1 MPNRKA
7 AAGLVLGVVLIIVL
21 IPTMIG
27 LLGLGKMVESLFGGT
42 ADIIPTEGLE
52 LVALGNPGNLMVA
65 GYGDGDAK
73 LFFGPEVGNEFP
85 NVLGNGENPWVQVR
99 VGDLDGDGI
108 DDDFIALT
116 ENKELVIFNI
126 RDYTEQYTQLNDY
139 DTSDL
144 ANPNKAGWDVISLEE
159 ASPIDSNIIGGV
171 GNSLGGIRAFRKDD
185 GEIIIGNKPLLVGDL
200 DGDGDDEIIVLGV
213 SVFHIYRQTDSGE
226 YEEYSVEYYD
236 SWEEDSN
243 TVSFLGG
250 VEVAGISDSD
260 LDGRENNIVLIYRST
275 TNKEKSPR
283 KMRTLEIE
291 MFQLQSGWLAGVYA
305 TGAVVSSAEDLGS
318 KYKDIFTASDSEFS
332 RYYTGLSICDYDG
345 DGFKDDV
352 VTLKQDIWGYW
363 AWDSEGED
371 GVTNL
376 GCDLVNPIKLA
387 SAKRG
392 WKAKGGTAAESW
404 SGWYV
409 YSTFNENG
417 NVRFEDYSSTGI
429 GVIDGGFWTY
439 WGWPICYGDY
449 KCGYFGIGAGYLSN
463 PDIQGY
469 STCNQYTRNSN
480 RADSLD
486 IYLSASGQS
495 DYNIGSI
502 NKRAR
507 LPKIQESYK
516 YSSAHVCTDD
526 DGEKGGFEVLS
537 TSWCPQL
544 WKQDWLDIA
553 CGDLDND
560 GKVEI
565 ALLAEPGHIYI
576 AEIDALSL
584 TSAEATAFTKHES
597 IINTLPWTWIGLPE
611 KRWTSLEVANIIGEK
626 TGEESETLISE

>member
-1 MPNRKA
+1 MKTQMRKA
-7 AAGLVLGVVLIIVL
+7 QGGLPFGASLIIAIVL
-21 IPTMIG
+21 SLIG
-27 LLGLGKMVESLFGGT
+27 AAFIFNMGGQIFGVKD
-42 ADIIPTEGLE
+42 AFQFEGLE

-65 GYGDGDAK
+65 GYSDGDAK
-73 LFFGPEVGNEFP
+73 LLFDSEVGNEFP
-85 NVLGNGENPWVQVR
+85 NVFGRNPWVQVR

-116 ENKELVIFNI
+116 ADKELVIFNI

-243 TVSFLGG
+243 TVSFAGG

-305 TGAVVSSAEDLGS
+305 TGAVVGSEEDLGS
-318 KYKDIFTASDSEFS
+318 TYTCSPEGCVSSGFS
-332 RYYTGLSICDYDG
+332 RYYTGASICDFDG
-345 DGFKDDV
+345 DGIKNDLITLRQDLWGAFGWQAECASGCFGSDGSCRVTDTFKQA
-352 VTLKQDIWGYW
+352 TLKPVMSICGPSVPTTGFRECAFFSVDIENVKSNGTLTVTADRDAWSSGSYRSITTGVYPADCGDWNYFKGYIGIP
-363 AWDSEGED
+363 AGYRTPSAGTVSYFDRNSQRRDSIEIYINNSITSKTIRNIPKIA
-371 GVTNL
+371 VS
-376 GCDLVNPIKLA
+376 VNNCPNFD
-387 SAKRG
+387 S
-392 WKAKGGTAAESW
+392 
-404 SGWYV
+404 
-409 YSTFNENG
+409 
-417 NVRFEDYSSTGI
+417 
-429 GVIDGGFWTY
+429 
-439 WGWPICYGDY
+439 
-449 KCGYFGIGAGYLSN
+449 GYFSRKEDC
-463 PDIQGY
+463 PDY
-469 STCNQYTRNSN
+469 
-480 RADSLD
+480 
-486 IYLSASGQS
+486 
-495 DYNIGSI
+495 
-502 NKRAR
+502 
-507 LPKIQESYK
+507 
-516 YSSAHVCTDD
+516 
-526 DGEKGGFEVLS
+526 
-537 TSWCPQL
+537 

-584 TSAEATAFTKHES
+584 TYTEATAFTKHES
-597 IINTLPWTWIGLPE
+597 IINTLPWTWVGLPE
-611 KRWTSLEVANIIGEK
+611 KRWTSLEVANVVGRNPE
-626 TGEESETLISE
+626 